1 MTPGKVSRLAEVV
14 LGCQRRTLNN
24 SQAPGRHRW
33 ETRHAA
39 ALRNLKI

>member
-1 MTPGKVSRLAEVV
+1 MTPGKVSRLPEVV
-14 LGCQRRTLNN
+14 LGCQRTLNN

-33 ETRHAA
+33 EIRHAA